1 MKASPEEFQLRMN
14 RFKDVL
20 SRTGLKVTHQRI
32 EIYREVA
39 GSENHPDAETIFK
52 GVRKRMPT
60 VSLDTVYRT
69 LWLFIDVGLMTTL
82 GPPREKVRFDA
93 NRKTHHHF
101 VCTRCGRACD
111 FYSAQF
117 DGLKV
122 PSAVKKL
129 GGVESTHVEFRGLC
143 ARCSGKRNQKRSRG
157 DS

>member
-1 MKASPEEFQLRMN
+1 MKTNSEEFQLRMN

-20 SRTGLKVTHQRI
+20 SRSGLKVTHQRI

-39 GSENHPDAETIFK
+39 GSEDHPDAETIFK

-69 LWLFIDVGLMTTL
+69 LWLFIDLALMTTL

-93 NRKTHHHF
+93 NMKLHHHF
-101 VCTRCGRACD
+101 VCTRCGMACD
-111 FYSAQF
+111 FYGARF
-117 DGLKV
+117 DDLEV

-129 GGVESTHVEFRGLC
+129 GAVESTHVEFRGLC
-143 ARCSGKRNQKRSRG
+143 ARCSGQRNQKRSKRG
-157 DS
+157 S